1 VEFTFVLLSM
11 RVASLPRLSRSI
23 RNMSAES
30 APIAAAAGAERIT
43 WKRADGSEVPGYA
56 FGSGPAVVAIQEW

>member
-1 VEFTFVLLSM
+1 
-11 RVASLPRLSRSI
+11 
-23 RNMSAES
+23 MSAES

-56 FGSGPAVVAIQEW
+56 FGSGPAVIAIQEW